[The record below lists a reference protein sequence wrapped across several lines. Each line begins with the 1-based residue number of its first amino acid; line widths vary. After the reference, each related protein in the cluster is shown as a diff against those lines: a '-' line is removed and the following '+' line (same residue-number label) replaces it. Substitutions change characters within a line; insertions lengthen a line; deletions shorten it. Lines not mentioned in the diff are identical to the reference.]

1 MLKQSRDSE
10 VYMLVV
16 ELGSITKAADQLG
29 MSKANVSRVL
39 SRMERMWGA
48 DLLIRST
55 RSTHVTEAGRL
66 VYNHCVDWLNSI
78 QSVREEVDTL
88 QGVASGEIRI
98 AASSLFS
105 NLYLVEPIERF
116 LQLYPKVR
124 IALIMDGK
132 HEFLVEGGYDLAFR
146 FGPLEDST
154 LRSRVLRTTE
164 LGVYA
169 SPSYLKNHGTP
180 EKVADL
186 KEHSCLVY
194 TAMSQPYN
202 WGSLLDTVENLRV
215 NGNFES
221 NSEEILVQM
230 ACRGKGLLFFP
241 KVLVQ
246 KELDDKRLVRVLP
259 DVSTPFAVNI
269 VYPFHKELPYRIRLF
284 IDYMRSHSSV

>member
-1 MLKQSRDSE
+1 MNFWWK
-10 VYMLVV
+10 
-16 ELGSITKAADQLG
+16 
-29 MSKANVSRVL
+29 
-39 SRMERMWGA
+39 GA
-48 DLLIRST
+48 
-55 RSTHVTEAGRL
+55 
-66 VYNHCVDWLNSI
+66 
-78 QSVREEVDTL
+78 
-88 QGVASGEIRI
+88 
-98 AASSLFS
+98 
-105 NLYLVEPIERF
+105 
-116 LQLYPKVR
+116 
-124 IALIMDGK
+124 
-132 HEFLVEGGYDLAFR
+132 YDLAFR

-241 KVLVQ
+241 RVLVQ